1 MKVYVIRHGETSAN
15 VSGVFQGRL
24 DTELLESGRALASAV
39 GQALAGVRFDAAFAS
54 PLSRSQVTARALLD
68 ASGNGDVPVSIDERL
83 YEISVGECEGKHFR
97 PGECEVDEEY
107 LHGYFDDPLH
117 FDGFPGGESTREVCE
132 RTQAFLKELSSR
144 DYDTVLVSTHGFALR
159 AMLNMVYDDP
169 SDFWHGGVPLNCSVS
184 IVETHDGRFTLVGDD
199 VVYYDQSLTSDYYS
213 EH

>member
-68 ASGNGDVPVSIDERL
+68 ASGNEDVPVSIDERL

-97 PGECEVDEEY
+97 PGECEVDEVY

-184 IVETHDGRFTLVGDD
+184 IVEAHDGRFTLVGDD

>member
-1 MKVYVIRHGETSAN
+1 MKIYVIRHGETSAN

-39 GQALAGVRFDAAFAS
+39 GEALSDVRFDAAFAS

-68 ASGNGDVPVSIDERL
+68 ASGNEDVPVSIDERL

-97 PGECEVDEEY
+97 PGECEVDEKY

-117 FDGFPGGESTREVCE
+117 FDGFPEGESTKAVCE
-132 RTQAFLKELSSR
+132 RTQDFLRELALK
-144 DYDTVLVSTHGFALR
+144 DYDVVLVSTHGFALR

-169 SDFWHGGVPLNCSVS
+169 TDFWHGGVPLNCSVS
-184 IVETHDGRFTLVGDD
+184 IIDAHDGLFELVGDD

-213 EH
+213 AH

>member
-1 MKVYVIRHGETSAN
+1 MKIYVIRHGETSAN

-39 GQALAGVRFDAAFAS
+39 GAALSDVRFDAAFAS

-68 ASGNGDVPVSIDERL
+68 ASGNEDVPICVDERL
-83 YEISVGECEGKHFR
+83 FEISVGECEGKHFR
-97 PGECEVDEEY
+97 PGGCEVDEKY
-107 LHGYFDDPLH
+107 LQGYFDDPLH
-117 FDGFPGGESTREVCE
+117 FDGFPGGESTQEVCN
-132 RTQAFLKELSSR
+132 RTQDFLRELARKE
-144 DYDTVLVSTHGFALR
+144 YGTVLVSTHGFALR

-184 IVETHDGRFTLVGDD
+184 IIEAHDGRFELTGDD

>member
-97 PGECEVDEEY
+97 PGECEVDEVY

>member
-97 PGECEVDEEY
+97 PGECEVDEVY

-184 IVETHDGRFTLVGDD
+184 IVEAHDGRFTLVGDD